1 MADESIEIKFVINSG
16 ELMDEYKK
24 LVSGS
29 KDVDKATEDLKDK
42 YAQVTAAQ
50 ALGAKEA
57 NNLTNAINNVGKAT
71 KTVKVDSLVDT
82 QNIAIQKEVIND
94 LGKQLQQIN
103 NELAKPLPAGN
114 KEQLINDSRRLKSEL
129 EQEKVALNALIA
141 SYGSGTPKFSIEGLT
156 KENLQIQKQ
165 AVKDVETELKN
176 LNKEISKT
184 APGEAQV
191 KLIKEAER
199 LKKELEAEKKA
210 LNELDSAL
218 KNLNS
223 SQSSLQQNYRATIN
237 SMREL
242 EHSGRKD
249 EAMYKDLEKQAMQY
263 KAAMAQ
269 VEAEQR
275 LLVSGNVLQGY
286 VQGLSMLTGGLS
298 AVQGATALFGA
309 ENENLQRI
317 MLKVQALMA
326 ITIGLQQIQQGLT
339 TTSAFRIQVLARAKT
354 MWAATNLQVAATLGI
369 TNAQAAIL
377 MATITGG
384 LSIAIVAIIALFSQ
398 LAAKQKEVAEEN
410 KKLMAALADNV
421 AEPMI
426 AYRKLQIQWNELGN
440 DLKAKEKFIH
450 DNKDAFDKLGVKVR
464 SVTDAEN
471 IMVKNSKVFI
481 EAMMLRA
488 EAAAHAQL
496 AVEDFKKSL
505 NSSADPD
512 EKPTGGKIKGF
523 VNNAWYAIFNR
534 NLFDP
539 LKTSNST
546 MYETESLKLKEKSN
560 KHTEEEIKLLEKAG
574 KLEEKAAIVRKGT
587 LKPGSIDWL
596 RDQIRQ
602 VEEQIGDAGEGTKEL
617 SALLAKKDA
626 LQKRLDAALGK
637 KQKEKQQRQL
647 AEVFPVGS
655 IKDLERRV
663 ALYNEAIDKADKGMV
678 KLQKLDKYGQSRD
691 KNGKPYFT
699 GEVVTDTEAIARR
712 DKLEV
717 ELEEKKNAAK
727 YKNFEEMLSDMEA
740 RWLKYF
746 DYQEEYGTDAAN
758 RQFPVLK
765 KQAKDFFDFLENQK
779 SVFDNIVEGGGVLT
793 EGQQKNLD
801 LLNNKIKE
809 LRGDKSLLENTTR
822 SIEVA
827 LEKIPLLADQI
838 AFLDAEMEKAGQ
850 SGSNRSNGVYAMLAG
865 KLVEKKQELTN
876 MVTEFVNAHENLEKQ
891 KTNITSHYA
900 TLREKIESRKIS
912 QDEKDR
918 LLAEAKR
925 QKDLEID
932 AANGEAFAKTEIYT
946 RLSENIVGITK
957 RELNAK
963 VKYLE
968 EYLATAQN
976 LTDTQKK
983 QLENSLESA
992 KKVSGKTDAEVYV
1005 NSLMERRNQLQAAL
1019 NDKGGKSYEQIQQIL
1034 RELIGVN
1041 NELEKMKA
1049 APWAETAQWAGMI
1062 QSSFSELA
1070 NSIGDSNEGLA
1081 DTLSTISTLA
1091 GAVNDVA
1098 GGIAKSIMDGNPI
1111 SAIGGVISG
1120 ISKIFS
1126 IGKAARESERKARE
1140 EMKKYQDSIFQS
1152 GLDYQALLRK
1162 RLVDE
1167 LKIND
1172 AYKARV
1178 TNIKEEMAANAK
1190 NKEAILRDQEAV
1202 LKRLLNSQ
1210 TVTGMHTEKYGGF
1223 LGIGRK
1229 TRAVEELQKVG
1240 DLLGLNGYKE
1250 DPFAGLSD
1258 FMKRFMGIKN
1268 NPFANI
1274 FPPDTIAVSD
1284 ELFDKLAKLN
1294 AEKPLTG
1301 DAKAAYE
1308 QLLKLKEEYGS
1319 IEALNRDLEKQLK
1332 DAVTGTT
1339 AQSLADSIKQG
1350 ILSGKRQ
1357 FSDFADDIEN
1367 FLRQGIIAGMSAKVI
1382 EPQIQ
1387 KLQDELAGFLGDG
1400 VLTEDEKRQFQEM
1413 YMKIATEAQQYLDL
1427 INQTGLNIGGT
1438 LGSANSLQGA
1448 YKAASQESID
1458 LLSGQTGGMRMAQLE
1473 TNQVLKAGAA
1483 QQMSQTSKMIEV
1495 LIDIEKNTRRTAEN
1509 TEELYDIN
1517 EGIQKVDK
1525 TLSSQYNQLKAAG
1538 LA

>member
-82 QNIAIQKEVIND
+82 QNIAIQKEIIND

-103 NELAKPLPAGN
+103 NELAKPLPAGS
-114 KEQLINDSRRLKSEL
+114 KEQLIKESKQLENELEGEKKALSEL
-129 EQEKVALNALIA
+129 EAAIKKIGEVANNTNFDDFGI
-141 SYGSGTPKFSIEGLT
+141 T
-156 KENLQIQKQ
+156 KENISIQKQ
-165 AVKDVETELKN
+165 LIKDLEDKLKA
-176 LNKEISKT
+176 LNKDISKK
-184 APGEAQV
+184 APGIDQLN
-191 KLIKEAER
+191 LIKEA
-199 LKKELEAEKKA
+199 KNVSDELNAEKKA
-210 LNELDSAL
+210 LIELETAIKSVEKKQKSLAQEYRDNVAEMQRL
-218 KNLNS
+218 KMAGEDQSQQYEELKDKVTEYQKAQKELNS
-223 SQSSLQQNYRATIN
+223 EI
-237 SMREL
+237 
-242 EHSGRKD
+242 KD
-249 EAMYKDLEKQAMQY
+249 AIAGEFA
-263 KAAMAQ
+263 
-269 VEAEQR
+269 
-275 LLVSGNVLQGY
+275 GY
-286 VQGLSMLTGGLS
+286 VQLLSLISGSLS
-298 AVQGATALFGA
+298 VVEGATALVGA
-309 ENENLQRI
+309 ENENLARI
-317 MLKVQALMA
+317 QTRLQALMA
-326 ITIGLQQIQQGLT
+326 ITIGLQEIYT
-339 TTSAFRIQVLARAKT
+339 TLQNRDA
-354 MWAATNLQVAATLGI
+354 AATKILIAVKNAYVATNARVVASLVALGMAEAAATVAA
-369 TNAQAAIL
+369 QVL
-377 MATITGG
+377 MATLTLG
-384 LSIAIVAIIALFSQ
+384 LSVAIAGVVVWFDKWQTKQEKIAESHKKMAEAVSDS
-398 LAAKQKEVAEEN
+398 AASM
-410 KKLMAALADNV
+410 LT
-421 AEPMI
+421 
-426 AYRKLQIQWNELGN
+426 AYYKLQNQWNSLAG
-440 DLKAKEKFIH
+440 DLKSKEKFINGNQEEFH
-450 DNKDAFDKLGVKVR
+450 KLGVEVNNVAEAEKLL
-464 SVTDAEN
+464 SDNTDLF
-471 IMVKNSKVFI
+471 VK
-481 EAMMLRA
+481 AMMARA
-488 EAAAHAQL
+488 EAVAAAQI
-496 AVEDFKKSL
+496 ATEKFKEAL
-505 NSSADPD
+505 
-512 EKPTGGKIKGF
+512 
-523 VNNAWYAIFNR
+523 
-534 NLFDP
+534 
-539 LKTSNST
+539 
-546 MYETESLKLKEKSN
+546 LKESEASSQLNDPTVGQGIKYWFNATFRGKSVDD
-560 KHTEEEIKLLEKAG
+560 EV
-574 KLEEKAAIVRKGT
+574 KAAYEDANETRKEAMGYIKKEADAQKKYDNILAQMG
-587 LKPGSIDWL
+587 LKKYLG
-596 RDQIRQ
+596 
-602 VEEQIGDAGEGTKEL
+602 KE
-617 SALLAKKDA
+617 SKTKKD
-626 LQKRLDAALGK
+626 K
-637 KQKEKQQRQL
+637 KEHQRQM
-647 AEVFPVGS
+647 AEIFPEGS

-663 ALYNEAIDKADKGMV
+663 SLFNEAIDKANKGMV
-678 KLQKLDKYGQSRD
+678 KLQKLDKYGQSKD
-691 KNGKPYFT
+691 KNGNPYFT
-699 GEVVTDTEAIARR
+699 GEVVTETEAIARR
-712 DKLEV
+712 DKLEI
-717 ELEEKKNAAK
+717 ELEEKKNAVK

-765 KQAKDFFDFLENQK
+765 KQAKDFFDYLETQK

-801 LLNNKIKE
+801 LLNTKIKE
-809 LRGDKSLLENTTR
+809 LRGDKSVLENTTR

-850 SGSNRSNGVYAMLAG
+850 SGSNRGNGVYAMLAG

-876 MVTEFVNAHENLEKQ
+876 MVTEFVNAHETLEKQ

-900 TLREKIESRKIS
+900 TLREKIESRKIP
-912 QDEKDR
+912 QEEKDR

-957 RELNAK
+957 RELKAK

-976 LTDTQKK
+976 LTDTQRK
-983 QLENSLESA
+983 QLENSLESS
-992 KKVSGKTDAEVYV
+992 KKVSGKTDAEVYI

-1049 APWAETAQWAGMI
+1049 APWEATARWAGMI

-1070 NSIGDSNEGLA
+1070 NSIGDSNEGLS

-1098 GGIAKSIMDGNPI
+1098 GGIAKSIMEGNPV

-1126 IGKAARESERKARE
+1126 IGKAARESEKKARE

-1152 GLDYQALLRK
+1152 GLDYQALLRQ

-1172 AYKARV
+1172 AYKARI

-1202 LKRLLNSQ
+1202 LKRLLNAQ

-1229 TRAVEELQKVG
+1229 TRAVEELSKVG
-1240 DLLGLNGYKE
+1240 DLLGLNGYKD
-1250 DPFAGLSD
+1250 DPFKGLSP
-1258 FMKRFMGIKN
+1258 FLKKFMGIKN
-1268 NPFANI
+1268 NVFADLL
-1274 FPPDTIAVSD
+1274 PPPETIAVSD

-1458 LLSGQTGGMRMAQLE
+1458 LLGGQTMGMRVAQLE
-1473 TNQVLKAGAA
+1473 TNQILKAGAA